1 MIILKYFKIKI
12 TKLFSILFLVYKCQD
27 EQRMSIVESL
37 VFCKLNQYR
46 EQANRERFLLPEDA
60 SVNLFSDAIKHCIDF
75 VK

>member
-1 MIILKYFKIKI
+1 MPRQ
-12 TKLFSILFLVYKCQD
+12 TKN
-27 EQRMSIVESL
+27 ESL

-60 SVNLFSDAIKHCIDF
+60 SVNLFSDAIKHCIEF